1 MEWYLPIT
9 IMPGIGMLIFSTT
22 NQMLSISSEVGTLLS
37 VECTEFQHHIASLKI
52 KQIKRLTFA
61 GTLLYSSAG
70 FYVLSGIFGV
80 FATINTNMPEILL
93 ILGTLQLFLALIL
106 LVIFSFNTIKIRQL
120 QFKNNHLQTHERK
133 I

>member
-52 KQIKRLTFA
+52 KQIKRLTS
-61 GTLLYSSAG
+61 LLYSSAG

>member
-1 MEWYLPIT
+1 M
-9 IMPGIGMLIFSTT
+9 
-22 NQMLSISSEVGTLLS
+22 
-37 VECTEFQHHIASLKI
+37 
-52 KQIKRLTFA
+52 
-61 GTLLYSSAG
+61 YSSAG

>member
-1 MEWYLPIT
+1 
-9 IMPGIGMLIFSTT
+9 
-22 NQMLSISSEVGTLLS
+22 
-37 VECTEFQHHIASLKI
+37 
-52 KQIKRLTFA
+52 
-61 GTLLYSSAG
+61 
-70 FYVLSGIFGV
+70 
-80 FATINTNMPEILL
+80 MPEILL